1 MPQQREIPWA
11 ILLVVV
17 AILAA
22 LGGWY
27 FWQQNATRQAVKAP
41 AASPA
46 AVPAEPAGPQYPLPA
61 ASSTDDATRNLQ
73 PLPALDDSD
82 QYFKLELSGLFG
94 TELADFFVTSAL
106 IERLVATIDNLP
118 RQQVAERIRPVDAL
132 PGQLEVAGQDGSGEF
147 MLIRDNYQ
155 RYDAIVSQVAAAD
168 PEQLAE
174 LYRRYYPLFQNAY
187 VGLGYPD
194 GYFNDRLIEVIDHLL
209 ATPDTAEPVLLIR
222 PHVLYRYADPELEA
236 LSSGQKLLI
245 RIGPGHRATVKE
257 SLGKLRSL
265 LVSAGLER

>member
-1 MPQQREIPWA
+1 MPQQREFPWA

-27 FWQQNATRQAVKAP
+27 VWQQEATREATRAP
-41 AASPA
+41 VSSPA
-46 AVPAEPAGPQYPLPA
+46 AVPEEPVGPLYPLPA
-61 ASSTDDATRNLQ
+61 ASSTEDATRNLQ
-73 PLPALDDSD
+73 ALPALDDSD
-82 QYFKLELSGLFG
+82 QYFRLELAGLFG
-94 TELADFFVTSAL
+94 TDLADFFVTSAL

-118 RQQVAERIRPVDAL
+118 RKQVAERIRPVDAL
-132 PGQLEVAGQDGSGEF
+132 PGQLEVAGQDGSAEY

-155 RYDAIVSQVAAAD
+155 RYDAIVSRIAAAD
-168 PEQLAE
+168 PEQVAE
-174 LYRRYYPLFQNAY
+174 LYWRYYPLFQNAY

-209 ATPDTAEPVLLIR
+209 ATPDVAEPVLLIR
-222 PHVLYRYADPELEA
+222 PHVLYRFADPELEA

-257 SLGKLRSL
+257 SLGNLRGV
-265 LVSAGLER
+265 LVSAGMER